1 MSVGNNV
8 SDGHFQCGKMRL
20 RVKFILEI
28 VSEVKES
35 SNKQNDLV
43 REVFDRKF

>member
-1 MSVGNNV
+1 MSVMDTF
-8 SDGHFQCGKMRL
+8 SMDKC
-20 RVKFILEI
+20 VKFILEI

>member
-1 MSVGNNV
+1 MIPESNDFVKMSVGNNV
-8 SDGHFQCGKMRL
+8 SAGHFQCGKMLL

-35 SNKQNDLV
+35 LYKT
-43 REVFDRKF
+43 K